1 MRVFAVTKGYPP
13 TTAVGAWVAT
23 HLLLRHLVAVGHEV
37 TVFARHTKGA
47 DYAVGGVDVVTGR
60 RGRTQ
65 AVAMAAGADVLVSSC
80 GDVGVPEAIAAETG
94 LRHARLAHGRDAHAG
109 VGAADLV
116 VFNSVA
122 LQAGVAHSV
131 PSVVCRP
138 PVDRVAHEVEATGD
152 RVTLV
157 NTSEAK
163 GGRVAWRVAEAC
175 PGRRFLGVS
184 GWGEQLRP
192 RTANWEQL
200 RRQRDMRTVWAQT
213 RVLLMPS
220 AFETWGMAGV
230 EAMCSGIPVIAH
242 PTAGLRE
249 SLGPAGIFA
258 DRADTGAWVAALEHL
273 DDPDTYRAASAAARA
288 RVDDL
293 ARAHA
298 GDLAGFTTA
307 LEALCAS

>member
-1 MRVFAVTKGYPP
+1 MKIFAVTKGYPP

-37 TVFARHTKGA
+37 TVFARQTKGA
-47 DYAVGGVDVVTGR
+47 EYALDGVTVVTGR
-60 RGRTQ
+60 RGRGH
-65 AVAMAAGADVLVSSC
+65 AVSRAASADLLVSSC
-80 GDVGVPEAIAAETG
+80 GDVGVPEGIAGETG

-116 VFNSVA
+116 VFNSESLRA
-122 LQAGVAHSV
+122 AVAHSV

-138 PVDRVAHEVEATGD
+138 PVDPAAHQVEATGD

-157 NTSEAK
+157 NTSVAK
-163 GGRVAWRVAEAC
+163 GGRVAWRIAEAC
-175 PGRRFLGVS
+175 PARRFLGVA

-192 RTANWEQL
+192 RAANWEQL
-200 RRQRDMRTVWAQT
+200 GRQRDMRAVWART

-220 AFETWGMAGV
+220 EFETWGMAGV

-242 PTAGLRE
+242 PTPGLVE

-258 DRADTGAWVAALEHL
+258 DRSDTGAWVAALERL
-273 DDPDTYRAASAAARA
+273 DDPEIYRAASAAACARA
-288 RVDDL
+288 AEL

-307 LEALCAS
+307 LEAMCAS